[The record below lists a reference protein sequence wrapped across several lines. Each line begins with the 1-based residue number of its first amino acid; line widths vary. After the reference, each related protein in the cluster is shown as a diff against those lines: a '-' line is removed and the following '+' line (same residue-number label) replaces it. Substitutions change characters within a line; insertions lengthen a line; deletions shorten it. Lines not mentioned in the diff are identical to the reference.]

1 MAKSSKRSSSGTSGG
16 KKGAAKSDLSKVEDA
31 IEAEV
36 VSETTPDPEP
46 NTAPEEIDATTSDSK
61 GDAEGGKAADKLPE
75 LEPLEE
81 TSTAEAEPETEAEPE
96 PDNSDVT
103 DPEPTQAPAQASSGG
118 GIFGSVVGG
127 MIAAAIGFGAA
138 MMIFP
143 QGWRVQDNS
152 ALTTLEGTVQ
162 DLGAT
167 VAEQAGVID
176 ATKSTLEAEV
186 AALTESDSAL
196 SAGVEGLANRLA
208 ELTQGDG
215 TAKLPGDVQILLNA
229 QKEEI
234 AKLQATVSGMAQ
246 DAEERIAAANAQ
258 QETAEQAEAR
268 VKARG
273 AAQEIRLALLSGE
286 PFAEALDVVAPAVE
300 VPEALTAVAAEGAP
314 TSADVSGAFPAAA
327 RAALSKAVRETAGD
341 DTQSRLKLFFQDQL
355 SARSLSP
362 QEGDSADAVLSR
374 AEAAVKAEDY
384 QAALDEIAAL
394 PESAQAELA
403 DWRAKAEARLGAVNA
418 FTAVTDALNSN

>member
-1 MAKSSKRSSSGTSGG
+1 LAKSSKRSSSGTSGG

-127 MIAAAIGFGAA
+127 MIAAAIA
-138 MMIFP
+138 
-143 QGWRVQDNS
+143 
-152 ALTTLEGTVQ
+152 VQ

>member
-1 MAKSSKRSSSGTSGG
+1 
-16 KKGAAKSDLSKVEDA
+16 
-31 IEAEV
+31 
-36 VSETTPDPEP
+36 
-46 NTAPEEIDATTSDSK
+46 
-61 GDAEGGKAADKLPE
+61 
-75 LEPLEE
+75 
-81 TSTAEAEPETEAEPE
+81 
-96 PDNSDVT
+96 
-103 DPEPTQAPAQASSGG
+103 
-118 GIFGSVVGG
+118 
-127 MIAAAIGFGAA
+127 

-300 VPEALTAVAAEGAP
+300 VPEALTAVAA
-314 TSADVSGAFPAAA
+314 DHI
-327 RAALSKAVRETAGD
+327 
-341 DTQSRLKLFFQDQL
+341 SRCQ
-355 SARSLSP
+355 RRIP
-362 QEGDSADAVLSR
+362 GSR
-374 AEAAVKAEDY
+374 ACGPVK
-384 QAALDEIAAL
+384 
-394 PESAQAELA
+394 S
-403 DWRAKAEARLGAVNA
+403 RARNRRR
-418 FTAVTDALNSN
+418 

>member
-1 MAKSSKRSSSGTSGG
+1 
-16 KKGAAKSDLSKVEDA
+16 
-31 IEAEV
+31 
-36 VSETTPDPEP
+36 
-46 NTAPEEIDATTSDSK
+46 
-61 GDAEGGKAADKLPE
+61 
-75 LEPLEE
+75 LEE
-81 TSTAEAEPETEAEPE
+81 TNTAEAEPETEAEPE
-96 PDNSDVT
+96 PEHSDVT
-103 DPEPTQAPAQASSGG
+103 DPEPTQAPAKASSGG

-127 MIAAAIGFGAA
+127 MIAAAIGFGSA

-162 DLGAT
+162 DLGGT
-167 VAEQAGVID
+167 VQDLAGTVESQAGLID

-234 AKLQATVSGMAQ
+234 AKLKATVTGMAQ

-286 PFAEALDVVAPAVE
+286 PF
-300 VPEALTAVAAEGAP
+300 
-314 TSADVSGAFPAAA
+314 
-327 RAALSKAVRETAGD
+327 
-341 DTQSRLKLFFQDQL
+341 
-355 SARSLSP
+355 
-362 QEGDSADAVLSR
+362 
-374 AEAAVKAEDY
+374 
-384 QAALDEIAAL
+384 
-394 PESAQAELA
+394 